1 MWTGKLTVSKRGV
14 GGSSDRYSPISAI
27 DAVTILL
34 PACRCTDCK
43 HEICVRNG
51 HTFPRVV
58 KPETTPPARQ
68 MKRLFLV
75 IRDSEYT
82 SLHQLVIQ
90 EYLDVLVQWDLIHQ
104 DTVSS
109 MDKIRPEHCR
119 GKESSSRR
127 RYSLSYLRDRRTFWR
142 CFRLR
147 AFQFLHRSTEE
158 ACFGKQASSFHRRGR
173 W

>member
-1 MWTGKLTVSKRGV
+1 M
-14 GGSSDRYSPISAI
+14 
-27 DAVTILL
+27 
-34 PACRCTDCK
+34 
-43 HEICVRNG
+43 
-51 HTFPRVV
+51 
-58 KPETTPPARQ
+58 PPARH

-82 SLHQLVIQ
+82 SSLHQLVIQ
-90 EYLDVLVQWDLIHQ
+90 EYLDVIVQWDLIHR

-109 MDKIRPEHCR
+109 MDKIRPEHCT

-142 CFRLR
+142 CFGLR

-158 ACFGKQASSFHRRGR
+158 ACFGKQASSFHRRARWCTWRRSPRSYMRRTHGWWSISSGR
-173 W
+173 QSWWCNRGSHRSKSLG